1 MRKLNEDKVILSPL
15 YAQRIQNLHDDKR
28 AATDLKIKLKLNH
41 DSDDW
46 GFVWFPEFKFKA
58 PIETDA
64 RPLYGPRNLGKL
76 FRRFFNEMPKY
87 VNKNS
92 ALGGAWVGP
101 MLDRKFFDVTL
112 DVNPDAVVS
121 DELRACWEKY
131 RTSPGYLGMN
141 HCGPDMH
148 IGLELGWQGLLDKI
162 RYYREFNAP
171 EDTSFYDGE
180 EAVVLGIQEYVQ
192 QTADEARRMAAE
204 ESDPVAKQNL
214 LEIAEMNDYLVTGV
228 PRTLREACQFL
239 AHFQSADRT
248 YFVGGALD
256 QLDELLRPYYEK
268 DSDAGLITDEEAVW
282 YVASLFFNDT
292 HYSQISGLT
301 PDGSRDKTSRMSF
314 IILDAVHYLRIP
326 VNIAL
331 RVSDKVNE
339 TILRRSLEYCAED
352 GSGVDYSLNIG
363 VEKGYARN
371 GYPEHLARMRAKVG
385 CNWVALPGREY
396 PLQDVTRCNMGMA
409 FWYALQ
415 DVRGNEPTL
424 DKLWDRFC
432 FHVKTI
438 VDSIKTGYDK
448 HYEMVGEVTPELVL
462 NLFMHGPVER
472 GLNASQGVDVVNFN
486 IDGIALAT
494 VADSF
499 AAIEQRVVNEK
510 RISWDEMFEVLD
522 ANYEGREDVRLMF
535 ANIKRFGNP
544 DSLAESWALKI
555 RDYYVWCCKHEGTPK
570 RNLTIIPGMFS
581 HGDILER
588 GRYLP
593 ATPNGRRSG
602 EAISHSNEPD
612 PGFARGLNSFSPT
625 LKANAVALAGPG
637 YGNSA
642 PLHLDI
648 DSDMLEKSGGI
659 DALIALIHTHNH
671 MGGMLINLNI
681 LSEKVLLEAHENP
694 ASHPDLVVRVTGYS
708 AFFNTLSKEYRQQVV
723 DRFLSRKSS

>member
-28 AATDLKIKLKLNH
+28 AATDLKIKLKLTH

-101 MLDRKFFDVTL
+101 MLDKKFFDVTL
-112 DVNPDAVVS
+112 DVNPDAAVS

-141 HCGPDMH
+141 HCGPDMR

-162 RYYREFNAP
+162 RYYRDFNAP

-180 EAVVLGIQEYVQ
+180 EAVVQGIQEYVQ
-192 QTADEARRMAAE
+192 QTADEARRMAEE

-214 LEIAEMNDYLVTGV
+214 LEIAGMNDYLVTGV

-409 FWYALQ
+409 FWHALQ
-415 DVRGNEPTL
+415 DVRNDEPTL

-448 HYEMVGEVTPELVL
+448 HYEVVGEVTPELVL

-499 AAIEQRVVNEK
+499 AAIEQRVVREK
-510 RISWDEMFEVLD
+510 RISWDEMFKVLD
-522 ANYEGREDVRLMF
+522 ENYEGHEDVRLMF

-544 DSLAESWALKI
+544 DSLAENWALKI
-555 RDYYVWCCKHEGTPK
+555 RDYFVGCCKCEGTPK

-694 ASHPDLVVRVTGYS
+694 ASHADLVVRVTGYS